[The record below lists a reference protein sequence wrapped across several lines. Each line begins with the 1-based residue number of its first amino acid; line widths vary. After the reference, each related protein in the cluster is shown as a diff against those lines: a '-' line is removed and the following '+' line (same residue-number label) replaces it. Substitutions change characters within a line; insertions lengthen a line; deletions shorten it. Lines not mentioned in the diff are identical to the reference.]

1 MMTPK
6 IKVAVGP
13 CSGIDTSEY
22 LDEDDREV
30 GDGDDDDDDD
40 RDGDRD
46 VIVCRVSCL
55 SMSMDYE
62 GTFDD
67 DTTLAMRTMKMKKI
81 MIRTKKIIGKERR
94 SWEIVAL
101 ARFEPKEKLI
111 IMIFPKF
118 EEEKR
123 C

>member
-30 GDGDDDDDDD
+30 GDRDDDDGDGD
-40 RDGDRD
+40 RDGD

-67 DTTLAMRTMKMKKI
+67 NTTLAMRTMKMKKI
-81 MIRTKKIIGKERR
+81 MRTVKMMEKGER
-94 SWEIVAL
+94 S
-101 ARFEPKEKLI
+101 
-111 IMIFPKF
+111 
-118 EEEKR
+118 
-123 C
+123 

>member
-22 LDEDDREV
+22 LD
-30 GDGDDDDDDD
+30 GDG
-40 RDGDRD
+40 
-46 VIVCRVSCL
+46 
-55 SMSMDYE
+55 E
-62 GTFDD
+62 GYQVTFDD
-67 DTTLAMRTMKMKKI
+67 DTTLAMRTIKMKKI